1 MKPWLEPEIV
11 SHVQLI
17 LDNYRHWFGEELI
30 DRERL
35 GRKAIAHNLFQAPCV
50 VLAHNNAADP
60 IFTYGNQTALDLW
73 ERTWD
78 ELLQMPS
85 RQSAESLAQAQTV
98 RNQILN
104 DSRDFGYKAGFDGIR
119 VTKSGRRVCIEDVKL
134 WDLLDTTGQ
143 YQGQAAVFSKWTFL
157 D

>member
-1 MKPWLEPEIV
+1 MKPWLEPEII

-30 DRERL
+30 DREGL
-35 GRKAIAHNLFQAPCV
+35 EKEAIAKNLFQAPCV
-50 VLAHNNAADP
+50 VLAHNTAADP
-60 IFTYGNQTALDLW
+60 IYTYGNQTALDLW

-85 RQSAESLAQAQTV
+85 SQSAESLPQAQTV

-119 VTKSGRRVCIEDVKL
+119 VTKNGRRVRIEDVKL
-134 WDLLDTTGQ
+134 WDLLDITGQ